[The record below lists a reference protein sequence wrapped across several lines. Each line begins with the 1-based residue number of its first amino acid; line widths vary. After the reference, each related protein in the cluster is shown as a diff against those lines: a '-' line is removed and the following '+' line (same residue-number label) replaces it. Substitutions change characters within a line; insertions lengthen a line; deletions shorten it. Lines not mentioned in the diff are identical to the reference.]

1 MTNASSILPGSL
13 LGGGLYK
20 LAYVTTD
27 REAAIERLQAE
38 LGIETFI
45 PFEPSFEAR
54 TADGRAGTA
63 SLRCAYSAGRDLLL
77 EVLQPV
83 EGLVDIFAAPLAGAS
98 GFKLAFHHLGVLV
111 DDLEA
116 AKADVRD
123 RGLTIALE
131 SLGDGP
137 VAFAF
142 TEVPVPG
149 QFVEHFLRAPGSMG
163 LVDRVRST
171 PLS

>member
-1 MTNASSILPGSL
+1 VTSTSSVLPRSL
-13 LGGGLYK
+13 LGEGLYK

-38 LGIETFI
+38 LGIERFI

-54 TADGRAGTA
+54 TADGRTGAA

-98 GFKLAFHHLGVLV
+98 AFKLAFHHLGVLV
-111 DDLEA
+111 DDLDA
-116 AKADVRD
+116 AKADVRE

-131 SLGDGP
+131 SVGDGP

-142 TEVPVPG
+142 SEAPVPG
-149 QFVEHFLRAPGSMG
+149 QYIEHFHRTPASMG

-171 PLS
+171 SLS